1 MRGPDLAEIGA
12 FMAIAERR
20 SFAKA
25 AAQLGLAP
33 STLSETLR
41 KLEDRLGVRLIER
54 TTRSVVATE
63 AGERLL
69 ARLRPV
75 LDDYEAALESINAFR
90 DKPAGVLRLSVAP
103 PAAEFVL
110 APLMA
115 AFLAQYP
122 EIGLEISVESGLI
135 DIVAGRFD
143 AGIRI
148 GERLE
153 RDMIALRVSD
163 ALRQTVVAS
172 PAYLARR
179 PPPLSPEDLA
189 AHNCIRLRLP
199 SGVTLPWRFARQGA
213 GFEVAVEG
221 SLTVNDAGLALRAAR
236 DGVGLLD
243 IVHDYVAADL
253 AAGRLVAVLAEWAP
267 PPASGFFLYY
277 PSRRQLRAPLQALVE
292 FLRRGRPARGKAARR
307 RSS

>member
-1 MRGPDLAEIGA
+1 MRGPDLADIHA
-12 FMAIAERR
+12 FVAVAERL

-25 AAQLGLAP
+25 AAQLGVAA

-54 TTRSVVATE
+54 TTRSVAVTE
-63 AGERLL
+63 AGARLL

-75 LDDYEAALESINAFR
+75 LEDYEAALESVNAFR
-90 DKPAGVLRLSVAP
+90 DKPAGVLRLTVAP

-110 APLMA
+110 APVIA

-122 EIGLEISVESGLI
+122 EIGLEIEVEGGLI

-143 AGIRI
+143 AGIRV

-163 ALRQTVVAS
+163 ELRQSVVGS
-172 PAYLARR
+172 PAYLARHQA
-179 PPPLSPEDLA
+179 PQTPQELA
-189 AHNCIRLRLP
+189 QHNCIRLRLP
-199 SGVTLPWRFARQGA
+199 SGVTLPWRFARQGVP
-213 GFEVAVEG
+213 FEVAVEG
-221 SLTVNDAGLALRAAR
+221 SLTVNDAVLALRAAR

-243 IVHDYVAADL
+243 LLDDYVAPDL
-253 AAGRLVAVLAEWAP
+253 AAGSLVRVLAEWAP
-267 PPASGFFLYY
+267 PAAAFFLYY
-277 PSRRQLRAPLQALVE
+277 PSRRQLRAPLQALVAY
-292 FLRRGRPARGKAARR
+292 LRDTRKGRGP
-307 RSS
+307 